1 MRVLTLSLICGKI
14 QMSIALFKKEMH
26 MEVLKLENL
35 SKYYASQS
43 SVVMGLSGINLS
55 FSTGEFVAVTG
66 ESGSGKSTLAHVLG
80 GMLPY
85 EAGELYVCGKPTSHY
100 DASDWERYRGDMI
113 GFISQNY
120 GILAGNTVLE
130 NVEIALR
137 LSGVEKRAAK
147 ARALALLEEVELR
160 EMCSRRASKLS
171 SGQKQRLAIA
181 RALAKPSRILIAD
194 EPTGNLDRENSDKVI
209 SLLQKVS
216 RDRLVILITHE
227 FDEVRDV
234 ATRHIVLS
242 DAVVVTDARLTPT
255 RPCPDTHSLLREV
268 PPKAKKPRLTPY
280 IAAMTLKARPTF
292 CGIVCLLLACT
303 SFISFALL
311 GTFTVALDDT
321 PTKIYTPDAFYN
333 GDPDRIVVMKPGGE
347 RFTEQDLA
355 DLLSV
360 KYTTSVERWG
370 YVHDCSYYYRPDT
383 DYRSYTEIINGPNY
397 HPLLNPDDYQV
408 TEAVKFIENELY
420 VRTVPV
426 IRDGLTYEGDLPTKA
441 YEVLSA
447 DPNYKIGDTVKVY
460 IRNRAEWSISSYI
473 SAVFTVVGTT
483 NEGEGL
489 YFSDQLAAA
498 LSHASKK
505 AVYGSSV
512 FLNRQQLVLLLPY
525 DPESYDITSYYEEAS
540 QETSQNTSQDAEDQT
555 QTGTPII
562 DGFSS
567 SIVIG
572 PGYDEGPEGTMKI
585 PVDGKIE
592 LGENEICLPEH
603 LAGVVRI
610 KPGGLG
616 SLQNMNTSEHV
627 HLEGFFNATYARL
640 VLVSPE
646 LFERMTDTTPDN
658 QISLYIKDYAYADR
672 VMDALDDMGY
682 LSISPFRLGVTMT
695 DETLAGERSTTLAV
709 CLGALLLIFALQII
723 LLKAMFS
730 SLNEHF
736 RLLSHIGL
744 RSPHAYRSLSLLL
757 LVFAVIGEAI
767 GAAIVLGLNT
777 LGVERIV
784 SIFKYL
790 EGGSILAI
798 FAVHLLS
805 VAIAFVAVMRAL
817 KKTVFTAT
825 KQVSDLDFSEMED
838 A

>member
-1 MRVLTLSLICGKI
+1 
-14 QMSIALFKKEMH
+14 

-43 SVVMGLSGINLS
+43 SVVMGLSGVNLS

-85 EAGELYVCGKPTSHY
+85 EAGELYVGGKPTSHY
-100 DASDWERYRGDMI
+100 DASDWERYRGEMI

-137 LSGVEKRAAK
+137 LSGVEKRAVK

-160 EMCSRRASKLS
+160 EMCRRRASKLS

-209 SLLQKVS
+209 SLLQRAS

-255 RPCPDTHSLLREV
+255 RPCPDTHGLLRDAL
-268 PPKAKKPRLTPY
+268 PQAKKPRLAPY
-280 IAAMTLKARPTF
+280 IAAMTLRARPTF
-292 CGIVCLLLACT
+292 CTIVCLLLALT

-397 HPLLNPDDYQV
+397 HPLLNPDDFQV

-426 IRDGLTYEGDLPTKA
+426 VGDGLAYEGALPTRA

-447 DPNYKIGDTVKVY
+447 DPDYKIGDTVKVY

-512 FLNRQQLVLLLPY
+512 FLNRDYLVLLLPY
-525 DPESYDITSYYEEAS
+525 DPESYVITSYYEEAS
-540 QETSQNTSQDAEDQT
+540 QDDSQDASQDVTEQERT
-555 QTGTPII
+555 ETPII
-562 DGFSS
+562 GDVSS

-572 PGYDEGPEGTMKI
+572 PGYDKGPEGTMKI
-585 PVDGKIE
+585 PADGKIE

-603 LAGVVRI
+603 LAGVARI
-610 KPGGLG
+610 KPGGMG
-616 SLQNMNTSEHV
+616 VLQNMTTSEYV

-646 LFERMTDTTPDN
+646 LFERVTDTTPDN
-658 QISLYIKDYAYADR
+658 QLSLYIKDYAYADR
-672 VMDALDDMGY
+672 VMAALDDMGY
-682 LSISPFRLGVTMT
+682 LSISPFRLGATMT
-695 DETLAGERSTTLAV
+695 DEALAGERSTTLAV
-709 CLGALLLIFALQII
+709 CLGALVLIFALQII

-757 LVFAVIGEAI
+757 LSFAVIGEAI
-767 GAAIVLGLNT
+767 GAAIVLILNT
-777 LGVERIV
+777 LDVERIV

-805 VAIAFVAVMRAL
+805 VAIAFVAVVRAL
-817 KKTVFTAT
+817 KKSVFTAT
-825 KQVSDLDFSEMED
+825 KQASDLDFTEMED